1 MSTFLGTANAD
12 TINGLAVAGPNDKID
27 GLDGDDTV
35 TLGANQIFVSGPG
48 NDIVTGDLR

>member
-27 GLDGDDTV
+27 GLDGDAIAAFD
-35 TLGANQIFVSGPG
+35 AE
-48 NDIVTGDLR
+48 RH